1 MGVFDW
7 NGPFVMRNS
16 PDLVIVKTV
25 TISKLKESHM
35 NRQPQLYE
43 ISERKK
49 SKLFFSEA
57 TTTKTVCKISY
68 PDLSIIVNTISSSQV
83 DTPNYPK
90 QN

>member
-25 TISKLKESHM
+25 TVSKLKESHM

-49 SKLFFSEA
+49 SKLFF
-57 TTTKTVCKISY
+57 
-68 PDLSIIVNTISSSQV
+68 
-83 DTPNYPK
+83 PK
-90 QN
+90 QPQRKQYARSVILI